1 MNYIFITHKRRDNI
15 SNQEECHLPVYVLNI
30 PFSEQDGMESV
41 VWFDVRKTTGGGEGQ
56 RPVICQGRYG

>member
-1 MNYIFITHKRRDNI
+1 VPPAGI
-15 SNQEECHLPVYVLNI
+15 VLNI